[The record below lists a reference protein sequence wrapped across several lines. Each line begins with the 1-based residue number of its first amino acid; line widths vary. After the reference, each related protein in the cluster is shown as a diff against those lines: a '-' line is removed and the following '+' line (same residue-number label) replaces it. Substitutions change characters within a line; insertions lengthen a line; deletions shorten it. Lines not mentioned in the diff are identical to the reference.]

1 MKAPILYSPMMGLS
15 ASLNVFA
22 ETPAVVIEDFMFES
36 TTAYEITP
44 LASGTVT
51 DYHDTWDLDGTDFVP
66 ELSPNDEGYWDD
78 FPELIANGNFV
89 DATGWTKSSTS
100 SATQELVAGSLK
112 MYTGTSG
119 DNSNSMSSTSA
130 SGSQG
135 NVYRLNITA
144 SNFVNGS
151 LGYIRLDSVY
161 SAANI
166 IQFEA
171 GTQSVYFTAYRDF
184 TSIQF
189 FAGSHSA
196 YYTIDDVSLVEY
208 AITPLDV

>member
-1 MKAPILYSPMMGLS
+1 MPRLGTGMPLS
-15 ASLNVFA
+15 AGLA
-22 ETPAVVIEDFMFES
+22 QEAVLTIEDFVWEIVS
-36 TTAYEITP
+36 SGNITP
-44 LASGTVT
+44 LDTSGSLIDTSKVW
-51 DYHDTWDLDGTDFVP
+51 DYDGTDIMI
-66 ELSPNDEGYWDD
+66 EADTEDEGLWED
-78 FPELIANGNFV
+78 FSELITNGYFD

-100 SATQELVAGSLK
+100 SATQEIVAGALR

-119 DNSNSMSSTSA
+119 DNSNSMSTTSA
-130 SGSQG
+130 SGSEG

-144 SNFVNGS
+144 SNYVNGTY
-151 LGYIRLDSVY
+151 GYIRLDGAYDASNVI
-161 SAANI
+161 S
-166 IQFEA
+166 FEA